1 MGFDITFHPVG
12 KADLD
17 RYIFDVAE
25 TPRLAG
31 ERARELA
38 GNEEDFK
45 MIMEFYYQEFPG
57 WLRDVPR
64 EENGGA
70 PAFAA
75 TFVRAAAAL
84 AGFKYP
90 YWYCRGSALTFV
102 AEEESRFRALF
113 TPLGQ
118 LTNGVLSRIGDSS
131 NGLIAE
137 NYSTSGFIGNLEA
150 LRKELNRSSTVIDEV
165 FDDEGRWALD
175 NALGYAKEHGL
186 GLIEAADI
194 YVPMEGGGSKY
205 ENLRAR
211 FIENENE
218 KQP

>member
-1 MGFDITFHPVG
+1 MGFDITFHPVS

-17 RYIFDVAE
+17 RYIFAVADN
-25 TPRLAG
+25 PRLAE

-38 GNEEDFK
+38 TTEDDFK
-45 MIMEFYYQEFPG
+45 MIMEFYYEEFPK
-57 WLRDVPR
+57 WLHDVPQQER
-64 EENGGA
+64 EGA

-90 YWYCRGSALTFV
+90 YWYCRGSALTFL
-102 AEEESRFRALF
+102 AEDDSRLLPLF
-113 TPLGQ
+113 TPLGR
-118 LTNGVLSRIGDSS
+118 LTDGVLSRIGDSS

-137 NYSTSGFIGNLEA
+137 NYSTSGFIGDVVA
-150 LRKELNRSSTVIDEV
+150 LRKVLSGSSDVIDNH

-175 NALGYAKEHGL
+175 NALAYAKKHGL
-186 GLIEAADI
+186 GLVEAADI

-211 FIENENE
+211 FLENGDE